1 MSESIVEWLNV
12 FLLSSSK
19 HNDDNNNNDSNPNS
33 VMEAKDNLNIS
44 TLISVLDS
52 HLLLE
57 DSEECIHE
65 KMNDLKYLRC
75 QLETIF
81 ETTFKRTEYNTAKKM
96 LPLILSAC
104 VTRSSEK
111 EKCIGQIMSLSE
123 SAQASL
129 MEIIQEV
136 MEKFPLSQQD
146 YEDDV
151 NNHSIISNNDNS
163 FISDD

>member
-33 VMEAKDNLNIS
+33 VMDAKDNLNIS

-111 EKCIGQIMSLSE
+111 EK
-123 SAQASL
+123 
-129 MEIIQEV
+129 
-136 MEKFPLSQQD
+136 
-146 YEDDV
+146 
-151 NNHSIISNNDNS
+151 
-163 FISDD
+163 